1 MPQTKYFY
9 VIALGSLFALAGC
22 GQETSAPAPAAPA
35 GSAAPMSAEQPH
47 PMPTA
52 EVADVDLS
60 GIETP
65 EGGVTIAELYAGKAE
80 LAGQTVTVR
89 GKVVKVNA
97 DIMGRNWVHL
107 RDGSGAEGTN
117 NLAVT
122 TNQLPNVGDTVLVTG
137 TLESDKDFGM
147 GYTYE
152 LIIEQPELTVE
163 GYGDQ

>member
-1 MPQTKYFY
+1 MLNKTASL
-9 VIALGSLFALAGC
+9 IALGTVLALAGC
-22 GQETSAPAPAAPA
+22 GREPAAPAPAAPA

-47 PMPTA
+47 PMPSA

-60 GIETP
+60 GIEQP

-89 GKVVKVNA
+89 GKVVKVNPN
-97 DIMGRNWVHL
+97 IMGRNWVHL
-107 RDGSGAEGTN
+107 RAGSGADGTN

-122 TNQLPNVGDTVLVTG
+122 TDQLPHVGDTVLVVG
-137 TLESDKDFGM
+137 TLVADKDFGM

-163 GYGDQ
+163 AHDHE

>member
-1 MPQTKYFY
+1 MLNR
-9 VIALGSLFALAGC
+9 IASLLALSAALALAGC
-22 GQETSAPAPAAPA
+22 GKEPAAPAPAEPA

-52 EVADVDLS
+52 EVAEVDLS
-60 GIETP
+60 GIEKP
-65 EGGVTIAELYAGKAE
+65 EGGMTVAELYAGKAE
-80 LAGQTVTVR
+80 LAGQAVTVR

-97 DIMGRNWVHL
+97 GIMGRNWIHV

-122 TNQLPNVGDTVLVTG
+122 TDQLPTVGDVVLLTG
-137 TLESDKDFGM
+137 TLEADKDFGM

-152 LIIEQPELTVE
+152 LIIEQPELVIE
-163 GYGDQ
+163 AHDHE

>member
-1 MPQTKYFY
+1 MLNRTASL
-9 VIALGSLFALAGC
+9 IALGALLALAGC
-22 GQETSAPAPAAPA
+22 SKEPAAPAPAEPA

-52 EVADVDLS
+52 EVAEVDLS

-80 LAGQTVTVR
+80 LAGQPVTVR
-89 GKVVKVNA
+89 GKVVKVNPN
-97 DIMGRNWVHL
+97 IMGRNWIHL

-122 TNQLPNVGDTVLVTG
+122 TNQLPNVGDVVLVTG
-137 TLESDKDFGM
+137 TLEADKDFGM
-147 GYTYE
+147 GYTYA
-152 LIIEQPELTVE
+152 LIIEQPELVIE
-163 GYGDQ
+163 AHDHE